1 MTNSLYRLRMLLVA
15 MDAQFQD
22 HDTGSGHPERPARLR
37 AVRSALIQ
45 LGLDGEETHIAAR
58 RATRAALERVH
69 TAAYLDSLEHLS
81 ETGGGQIDGDTVVSA
96 RSWDVARL
104 AAGTGLAA
112 IDKLRAGDGS
122 AALLAVRPPGHHA
135 VRAHGMGFCLINNIA
150 VAAGELTALGNRVVI
165 IDWDAHHG
173 NGTQDIFE
181 ADPNVLYVSL
191 HQWPLY
197 PGTGSVN
204 EVGTGPGRGTTINI
218 AVPPGATGDVYLSAF
233 DRVIEPACERFRPD
247 WVLISAGFDAHRAD
261 PLTDL
266 GLSSGDFA
274 DLTRRA
280 MALAPAPGR
289 FIMFLE
295 GGYDLEALQ
304 HSVIAAASTMMDET
318 QRPEPSTHGGPN
330 SGVVERVREI
340 HGLT

>member
-1 MTNSLYRLRMLLVA
+1 MLLVA
-15 MDAQFQD
+15 MDSQFQD
-22 HDTGSGHPERPARLR
+22 HDTGSGHPERPARLE
-37 AVRSALIQ
+37 AVRSALVQ
-45 LGLDGEETHIAAR
+45 LGLDNNETRIVAR
-58 RATRAALERVH
+58 RAERADLERVH
-69 TAAYLDSLEHLS
+69 TAAYLDSLEQLCA
-81 ETGGGQIDGDTVVSA
+81 TGGGHIDGDTAVSA

-112 IDKLRAGDGS
+112 IDRLLAGDGS

-135 VRAHGMGFCLINNIA
+135 VRAHGMGFCLMNNIA
-150 VAAGELTALGNRVVI
+150 VAAASLTALGDRVVI

-204 EVGTGPGRGTTINI
+204 EVGSGAGRGTTINI

-233 DRVIEPACERFRPD
+233 DQVIEPACERFRPD

-274 DLTRRA
+274 DLTSRA
-280 MALAPAPGR
+280 MALAPQPGR

-295 GGYDLEALQ
+295 GGYDLEALEL
-304 HSVIAAASTMMDET
+304 SVLAAASTMMDAT
-318 QRPEPSTHGGPN
+318 QRPERSTHGGPN
-330 SGVVERVREI
+330 NGAVERARDI
-340 HGLT
+340 HGLD